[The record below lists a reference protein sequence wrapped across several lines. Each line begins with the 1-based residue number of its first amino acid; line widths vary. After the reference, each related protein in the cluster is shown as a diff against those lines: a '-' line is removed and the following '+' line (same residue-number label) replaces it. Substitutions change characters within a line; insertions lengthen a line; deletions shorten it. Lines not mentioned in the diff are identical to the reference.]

1 MDRNW
6 KVYDEP
12 PQRRKGR
19 IYMTLGK
26 RCDLTINSVGYEAL
40 GQPEAV
46 FLMYS
51 ESTDSI
57 AIEKADPRM
66 DNAFPLLLKNAS
78 GTYTVHIKPL
88 CDRHQ
93 IKYDC
98 SVRFLDIA
106 VEDAKLVASLL
117 KTRPVPK
124 RIRPDSAKRK

>member
-40 GQPEAV
+40 GRPEAV

-124 RIRPDSAKRK
+124 RKRRQADR

>member
-26 RCDLTINSVGYEAL
+26 RCDLTITRVGYEAR
-40 GQPEAV
+40 GRPEAV

-51 ESTDSI
+51 EPTDSI

-78 GTYTVHIKPL
+78 RNYTVHLKPL
-88 CDRHQ
+88 CDRHE
-93 IKYDC
+93 IKYES

-106 VEDAKLVASLL
+106 IEGDKLVANLL
-117 KTRPVPK
+117 KTRQVQ
-124 RIRPDSAKRK
+124 KRKRRQGDR